1 MKANFDKSLAL
12 VLVHEG
18 GYVNHPKDPGGATNR
33 GVTQAVY
40 DAYRKTRGK
49 AGQSVKFITDEEVN
63 AIYKFQYWD
72 RVQGDLLPA
81 GLDYA
86 VFDFAVNSGVGRASK
101 YLQAVP
107 DIRQG
112 QDKTCNRCAQA
123 CFGDGIVKLPTEEA
137 RNWFY
142 AFLWPAEG
150 VASAVILI
158 WMITL
163 IRWDWPAGTE
173 EQRLT
178 ILGNIAYG
186 MVGMMALVSLGLTMR
201 NAIKNLKLQAGGM
214 SAEAEAGD
222 GK

>member
-49 AGQSVKFITDEEVN
+49 AAQSVKFISDDEVN

-101 YLQAVP
+101 YLQAV
-107 DIRQG
+107 
-112 QDKTCNRCAQA
+112 
-123 CFGDGIVKLPTEEA
+123 L
-137 RNWFY
+137 
-142 AFLWPAEG
+142 G
-150 VASAVILI
+150 VAQDGQIGARTLAA
-158 WMITL
+158 ITN
-163 IRWDWPAGTE
+163 P
-173 EQRLT
+173 
-178 ILGNIAYG
+178 
-186 MVGMMALVSLGLTMR
+186 S
-201 NAIKNLKLQAGGM
+201 NAINALCDRRMSFLRNLRTFLTF
-214 SAEAEAGD
+214 
-222 GK
+222 GKGWTRRVTDVRKHALEMAS

>member
-18 GYVNHPKDPGGATNR
+18 GYVNHPLDPGGATNR

-49 AGQSVKFITDEEVN
+49 PVQSVKFITDEEVN

-101 YLQAVP
+101 YLQAV
-107 DIRQG
+107 
-112 QDKTCNRCAQA
+112 
-123 CFGDGIVKLPTEEA
+123 L
-137 RNWFY
+137 
-142 AFLWPAEG
+142 G
-150 VASAVILI
+150 VAQDGQIGARTLAA
-158 WMITL
+158 ITN
-163 IRWDWPAGTE
+163 P
-173 EQRLT
+173 
-178 ILGNIAYG
+178 
-186 MVGMMALVSLGLTMR
+186 S
-201 NAIKNLKLQAGGM
+201 NAINALCDRRMSFLRNLRTFLTF
-214 SAEAEAGD
+214 
-222 GK
+222 GKGWTRRVTDVREHALDMAS